1 MVITFVS
8 NYLNHHQLPFSKA
21 MYAMEDVDY
30 TFLQTEEME
39 LERKNMGWSF
49 DPEEYPFFKEYYKD
63 PDRFAKLI
71 MDSDVVIFGGTDDEN
86 YIMPRLEAG
95 KFVIRY
101 SERIYKDGQWKFISP
116 RGLIKKYHDHVRFKE
131 NVYLLCSGA
140 YVASD
145 FSLIHA
151 YKDRMLTWGY
161 FPEFI
166 EYGESTLDDKR
177 IDNNKV
183 NILWCGRQIDWKHPE
198 YVLELAIALKKKAYD
213 VHITMVGDGEMNA
226 SLKDVADELELDE
239 MLTFK
244 PFIEPEK
251 VRDEMLMADI
261 FLFTSD
267 YHEGWGAVLN
277 EAMNSGCAV
286 VASSGIG
293 AVPYLV
299 QHNINGMVYRNGDL
313 EEMIN
318 CVMQLIYKSEHRR
331 ELGLNAYR
339 TIRDRW
345 NAFEAADR
353 LMKFIRGLQDGEAN
367 ICEDGGPVCVA
378 PNLPPKLGYE
388 YTHMHEYMEEDN

>member
-21 MYAMEDVDY
+21 MYAMEDVEY

-49 DPEEYPFFKEYYKD
+49 SPDEYPFFKEYYKE
-63 PDRFAKLI
+63 PEKYAKLI
-71 MDSDVVIFGGTDDEN
+71 MDSDVVIFGGTDNEN

-151 YKDRMLTWGY
+151 YKNRMLTWGY
-161 FPEFI
+161 FPKLI
-166 EYGESTLDDKR
+166 EYDESKLHSER
-177 IDNNKV
+177 ISNSKV

-198 YVLELAIALKKKAYD
+198 YVLELALALHKKAYD
-213 VHITMVGDGEMNA
+213 VNITMIGDGPMNS
-226 SLKDVADELELDE
+226 SLKDIAEELGLIN

-244 PFIEPEK
+244 PFMNPKDIRE
-251 VRDEMLMADI
+251 EMRKADI
-261 FLFTSD
+261 YLFTSD
-267 YHEGWGAVLN
+267 YREGWGAVLN

-299 QHNINGMVYRNGDL
+299 QHGINGMVYRNGDL
-313 EEMIN
+313 YEMIN
-318 CVMQLIYKSEHRR
+318 CVMQLIYKEETRR
-331 ELGLNAYR
+331 EMGAEAYR
-339 TIRDRW
+339 TIRDKW
-345 NAFEAADR
+345 NANEAAKR
-353 LMKFIRGLQDGEAN
+353 LMNFIRGIEKGEAV
-367 ICEDGGPVCVA
+367 ISEDGGPVCVA

-388 YTHMHEYMEEDN
+388 YAHLHDYEEEC